1 MRPLRLSAVERHVN
15 EEDRPLSF
23 QRTLLV
29 LIGLAVL
36 AGTVPAGLVLD
47 RWLAGAL
54 EARARADLAASPR
67 MLADRNA
74 AIGQAM
80 VMEAEAIAGSPDLS
94 RALMSGDR
102 NAAREALA
110 TSQAAAGEGALLVAR
125 DGSAWAGMSPT
136 AALVD
141 STRRGRNALAVVA
154 DGRSLHAVAL
164 APVVVRGTW
173 AGAAGVSRPFDRDMA
188 ETLAGLTRSDVVL
201 VAPGGVVAGA
211 TMADTLAH
219 ALALHAPRGD
229 SVSEV
234 RIGSGRFLVAAAPLA
249 PGASVL
255 FVRDLGRELALVPRL
270 RRVLAASG
278 ALALAVTLLL
288 GAVLAGRVTAPV
300 RTLADAADR
309 LAGGDFDATVTP
321 SGALEV
327 RRLALAFDEMRR
339 ALAARLGEVQSANVA
354 LADRSEKL
362 SMLQAQLMQRDRL
375 AATGHLVVQLA
386 HEIRN
391 PVANVRNCLE
401 VIRRRSGD
409 DGETRQFAD
418 LAIEELMRM
427 HALAENLLDLNRP
440 RDAAG
445 ALCEPAAVVREVS
458 ELLALDGSTAVTIHT
473 EKPAIKAA
481 IGPDSLK
488 QVLLNLARNSREAAV
503 GGRATLK
510 ITVGTVRD
518 VVRIDVADEGP
529 GIPENLLSRIF
540 DPFFSTKTA
549 VHGVGLGLFV
559 AEGLVRSVGGSLTAR
574 NRTPERGALFRIE
587 IPSVA

>member
-1 MRPLRLSAVERHVN
+1 
-15 EEDRPLSF
+15 
-23 QRTLLV
+23 

-74 AIGQAM
+74 AIGVAM
-80 VMEAEAIAGSPDLS
+80 VMEAEAIASSPDLS

-102 NAAREALA
+102 NAAREVLA
-110 TSQAAAGEGALLVAR
+110 ASQAAAGEGALLVGR

-136 AALVD
+136 VTLVD
-141 STRRGRNALAVVA
+141 STRRGMNALAVVA

-211 TMADTLAH
+211 TVSDTLAD
-219 ALALHAPRGD
+219 ALARRAARAD

-249 PGASVL
+249 PGAKVL

-309 LAGGDFDATVTP
+309 LADGDFDATVTP

-409 DGETRQFAD
+409 DNDTRQFAD

-427 HALAENLLDLNRP
+427 HTLAENLLDLNRP

-445 ALCEPAAVVREVS
+445 AVCEPVAVVREV
-458 ELLALDGSTAVTIHT
+458 EALLKLDGLAAVDVRADT
-473 EKPAIKAA
+473 PAVKAT
-481 IGPDSLK
+481 IGPDALK
-488 QVLLNLARNSREAAV
+488 QVLLNLARNASEATT
-503 GGRATLK
+503 GRATLT
-510 ITVGTVRD
+510 ITVGAVRD
-518 VVRIDVADEGP
+518 VVRIDVADDGP
-529 GIPENLLSRIF
+529 GIPDNLLPRIF
-540 DPFFSTKTA
+540 DPFFTTKTA

-559 AEGLVRSVGGSLTAR
+559 AEGLVRSVGGRLTAR
-574 NRTPERGALFRIE
+574 NRAPEPGALFRIE
-587 IPSVA
+587 IPAAA

>member
-1 MRPLRLSAVERHVN
+1 VRPLRLSAVEGHVN
-15 EEDRPLSF
+15 EENRPLSF

-74 AIGQAM
+74 AIGVAM
-80 VMEAEAIAGSPDLS
+80 VMEAEAIASSPDLS

-102 NAAREALA
+102 NAAREVLA
-110 TSQAAAGEGALLVAR
+110 TSQATAGEGALLVGR

-136 AALVD
+136 VTLVD
-141 STRRGRNALAVVA
+141 STRRGMNALAVVA

-211 TMADTLAH
+211 TMGDTLAD
-219 ALALHAPRGD
+219 ALALRAARAD

-249 PGASVL
+249 PGAKVL

-309 LAGGDFDATVTP
+309 LADGDFDATVTP

-409 DGETRQFAD
+409 DNDTRQFAD

-445 ALCEPAAVVREVS
+445 AVCEPVAVVREV
-458 ELLALDGSTAVTIHT
+458 EALLKLDGLAAVDVRADA
-473 EKPAIKAA
+473 PAVKAT
-481 IGPDSLK
+481 IGPDALK
-488 QVLLNLARNSREAAV
+488 QVLLNLARNASEATT
-503 GGRATLK
+503 GHATLT
-510 ITVGTVRD
+510 ITVGAVRD
-518 VVRIDVADEGP
+518 VVRIDVADDGP
-529 GIPENLLSRIF
+529 GIPDNLLPRIF
-540 DPFFSTKTA
+540 DPFFTTKTA

-574 NRTPERGALFRIE
+574 NRAPEPGALFRIE
-587 IPSVA
+587 IPAAA

>member
-1 MRPLRLSAVERHVN
+1 MRPLRLSAVEGHVN
-15 EEDRPLSF
+15 EENRPLSF

-74 AIGQAM
+74 AIGVAM
-80 VMEAEAIAGSPDLS
+80 VMEAEAIASNPDLS

-102 NAAREALA
+102 NAAREVLA
-110 TSQAAAGEGALLVAR
+110 TSQATAGEGALLVGR

-136 AALVD
+136 VTLVD
-141 STRRGRNALAVVA
+141 STRRGMNALAVVA

-211 TMADTLAH
+211 TMGDTLAD
-219 ALALHAPRGD
+219 ALALRAARAD

-249 PGASVL
+249 PGAKVL

-309 LAGGDFDATVTP
+309 LADGDFDATVTP

-409 DGETRQFAD
+409 DNDTRQFAD

-427 HALAENLLDLNRP
+427 HTLAENLLDLNRP

-445 ALCEPAAVVREVS
+445 AVCEPVAVVREV
-458 ELLALDGSTAVTIHT
+458 EALLKLDGLAAVDVRADT
-473 EKPAIKAA
+473 PAVKAT
-481 IGPDSLK
+481 IGPDALK
-488 QVLLNLARNSREAAV
+488 QVLLNLARNASEATT
-503 GGRATLK
+503 GHATLT
-510 ITVGTVRD
+510 ITVGAVRD
-518 VVRIDVADEGP
+518 VVRIDVADDGP
-529 GIPENLLSRIF
+529 GIPDNLLPRIF
-540 DPFFSTKTA
+540 DPFFTTKTA

-559 AEGLVRSVGGSLTAR
+559 AEGLVRSVGGRLTAR
-574 NRTPERGALFRIE
+574 NRAPEPGALFRIE
-587 IPSVA
+587 IPAAA

>member
-1 MRPLRLSAVERHVN
+1 VRPLRLSAVESHVN
-15 EEDRPLSF
+15 EENRPLSF

-74 AIGQAM
+74 AIGVAM
-80 VMEAEAIAGSPDLS
+80 VMEAEAIASSPDLS

-102 NAAREALA
+102 NAAREVLA
-110 TSQAAAGEGALLVAR
+110 TSQAAAGEGALLVGR

-136 AALVD
+136 ATLVD
-141 STRRGRNALAVVA
+141 STRRGMNALAVVA

-211 TMADTLAH
+211 TVADTLAD
-219 ALALHAPRGD
+219 ALALRAARAD

-249 PGASVL
+249 PGAKVL

-309 LAGGDFDATVTP
+309 LADGDFDATVTP

-409 DGETRQFAD
+409 DNDTRQFAD

-427 HALAENLLDLNRP
+427 HTLAENLLDLNRP

-445 ALCEPAAVVREVS
+445 AVCEPVAVVREV
-458 ELLALDGSTAVTIHT
+458 EALLKLDGLAAVDVRADT
-473 EKPAIKAA
+473 PAVKAT
-481 IGPDSLK
+481 IGPDALK
-488 QVLLNLARNSREAAV
+488 QVLLNLARNASEATTGHA
-503 GGRATLK
+503 RLT
-510 ITVGTVRD
+510 ITVGAVRD
-518 VVRIDVADEGP
+518 VVRIDVADDGP
-529 GIPENLLSRIF
+529 GIPDNLLPRIF
-540 DPFFSTKTA
+540 DPFFTTKTA

-559 AEGLVRSVGGSLTAR
+559 AEGLVRSVGGRLTAR
-574 NRTPERGALFRIE
+574 NRAPEPGALFRIE
-587 IPSVA
+587 IPAAA

>member
-1 MRPLRLSAVERHVN
+1 LRLSAVESHVN
-15 EEDRPLSF
+15 EENRPLSF

-74 AIGQAM
+74 AIGVAM
-80 VMEAEAIAGSPDLS
+80 VMEAEAIASSPDLS

-102 NAAREALA
+102 NAAREVLA
-110 TSQAAAGEGALLVAR
+110 TSQAAAGEGALLVGR

-136 AALVD
+136 VTLVD
-141 STRRGRNALAVVA
+141 STRRGMNALAVVA

-164 APVVVRGTW
+164 APVVVRGKW

-211 TMADTLAH
+211 TMGDTLAD
-219 ALALHAPRGD
+219 ALALRAARGD

-249 PGASVL
+249 PGANVL

-309 LAGGDFDATVTP
+309 LADGDFDATVTP

-409 DGETRQFAD
+409 DNDTRQFAD

-427 HALAENLLDLNRP
+427 HTLAENLLDLNRP

-445 ALCEPAAVVREVS
+445 AVCEPVAVVREV
-458 ELLALDGSTAVTIHT
+458 EALLKLDGLAAVDVRADT
-473 EKPAIKAA
+473 PAVKAT
-481 IGPDSLK
+481 IGPDALK
-488 QVLLNLARNSREAAV
+488 QVLLNLARNASEATT
-503 GGRATLK
+503 GRATLT
-510 ITVGTVRD
+510 ITVGAVRD
-518 VVRIDVADEGP
+518 VVRIDVADDGP
-529 GIPENLLSRIF
+529 GIPDNLLPRIF
-540 DPFFSTKTA
+540 DPFFTTKTA

-559 AEGLVRSVGGSLTAR
+559 AEGLVRSVGGRLTAR
-574 NRTPERGALFRIE
+574 NRAPEPGALFRIE
-587 IPSVA
+587 IPAAA

>member
-1 MRPLRLSAVERHVN
+1 MRLSAVEGHVN
-15 EEDRPLSF
+15 EENRPLSF

-74 AIGQAM
+74 AIGVAM
-80 VMEAEAIAGSPDLS
+80 VMEAEAIASNPDLS

-102 NAAREALA
+102 NAAREVLA
-110 TSQAAAGEGALLVAR
+110 TSQATAGEGALLVGR

-136 AALVD
+136 VTLVD
-141 STRRGRNALAVVA
+141 STRRGMNALAVVA

-211 TMADTLAH
+211 TMGDTLAD
-219 ALALHAPRGD
+219 ALALRAARAD

-249 PGASVL
+249 PGAKVL

-309 LAGGDFDATVTP
+309 LADGDFDATVTP

-409 DGETRQFAD
+409 DNDTRQFAD

-427 HALAENLLDLNRP
+427 HTLAENLLDLNRP

-445 ALCEPAAVVREVS
+445 AVCEPVAVVREV
-458 ELLALDGSTAVTIHT
+458 EALLKLDGLAAVDVRADT
-473 EKPAIKAA
+473 PAVKAT
-481 IGPDSLK
+481 IGPDALK
-488 QVLLNLARNSREAAV
+488 QVLLNLARNASEATT
-503 GGRATLK
+503 GHATLT
-510 ITVGTVRD
+510 ITVGAVRD
-518 VVRIDVADEGP
+518 VVRIDVADDGP
-529 GIPENLLSRIF
+529 GIPDNLLPRIF
-540 DPFFSTKTA
+540 DPFFTTKTA

-559 AEGLVRSVGGSLTAR
+559 AEGLVRSVGGRLTAR
-574 NRTPERGALFRIE
+574 NRAPEPGALFRIE
-587 IPSVA
+587 IPAAA

>member
-1 MRPLRLSAVERHVN
+1 LRLSALEGHVN
-15 EEDRPLSF
+15 EENRPLSF

-47 RWLAGAL
+47 RWLTGAL

-74 AIGQAM
+74 AIGVAM
-80 VMEAEAIAGSPDLS
+80 VMEAEALAGSPDLS

-102 NAAREALA
+102 NAAREVLA
-110 TSQAAAGEGALLVAR
+110 TSQATAGEGALLVGR

-136 AALVD
+136 ATLVD
-141 STRRGRNALAVVA
+141 STRRGMNALAVVA

-164 APVVVRGTW
+164 APVIVRGTW

-211 TMADTLAH
+211 TVADALAD
-219 ALALHAPRGD
+219 ALALRAARAD

-249 PGASVL
+249 PGAKVL

-409 DGETRQFAD
+409 DNDTRKFAD

-440 RDAAG
+440 RDATG
-445 ALCEPAAVVREVS
+445 AVCEPVSVVREV
-458 ELLALDGSTAVTIHT
+458 EALLKLDGLAAVDVRADTAAV
-473 EKPAIKAA
+473 KAT
-481 IGPDSLK
+481 IGPDALK
-488 QVLLNLARNSREAAV
+488 QVLLNLARNASEATT
-503 GGRATLK
+503 GRATLT
-510 ITVGTVRD
+510 ITVGAVRD
-518 VVRIDVADEGP
+518 VVRIDVADDGP
-529 GIPENLLSRIF
+529 GIPDNLLPRIF
-540 DPFFSTKTA
+540 DPFFTTKTA

-574 NRTPERGALFRIE
+574 NRAPEPGALFRIE
-587 IPSVA
+587 IPAAA

>member
-1 MRPLRLSAVERHVN
+1 LRLSALEGHVN
-15 EEDRPLSF
+15 EENRPLSF

-47 RWLAGAL
+47 RWLTGAL

-74 AIGQAM
+74 AIGMAM
-80 VMEAEAIAGSPDLS
+80 VMEAEALAGSPDLS

-102 NAAREALA
+102 NAAREVLA
-110 TSQAAAGEGALLVAR
+110 TSQATAGEGVLLVGR

-136 AALVD
+136 ATLVD
-141 STRRGRNALAVVA
+141 STRRGMNALAVVA

-211 TMADTLAH
+211 TVADTLAD
-219 ALALHAPRGD
+219 ALALRAARAD

-249 PGASVL
+249 PGAKAL

-409 DGETRQFAD
+409 DNDTRKFAD

-427 HALAENLLDLNRP
+427 HTLAENLLDLNRP

-445 ALCEPAAVVREVS
+445 AVCEPVAVVREV
-458 ELLALDGSTAVTIHT
+458 EALLKLDGLAAVDVRADT
-473 EKPAIKAA
+473 PAVKAI
-481 IGPDSLK
+481 IGPDALK
-488 QVLLNLARNSREAAV
+488 QVLLNLARNASEATT
-503 GGRATLK
+503 GRATLT
-510 ITVGTVRD
+510 ITVGAVRD
-518 VVRIDVADEGP
+518 VVRIDVADDGP
-529 GIPENLLSRIF
+529 GIPDNLLPRIF
-540 DPFFSTKTA
+540 DPFFTTKTA

-574 NRTPERGALFRIE
+574 NRAPEPGALFRIE
-587 IPSVA
+587 IPAAA